1 MASNKNIL
9 LCFDGSGN
17 EPKMYGTYEG
27 DHVVA
32 SLRYGITNVLKIH
45 LLAGGSA
52 ITDDDDYADV
62 DGQHSIYVSGVGVRV
77 KVNLLFGYIK
87 VQTEEMLEKLEKVYR
102 KGDRLF
108 LFGFSRGAASAREFV
123 SIVNSRGIK
132 CLDNKFA
139 SLTCR
144 RYTGSIYEERDKNPI
159 IKFMGLFDC
168 VSRQVFSLSFFKGI
182 AQMALKRG
190 VFSPRVLGEKEGKMA
205 DNVERALHLVG
216 LDDPRMYG
224 SHGPTLL
231 GQIDDKFEEIW
242 MPGTHGDTG
251 GAWYDKDLGDVALK
265 YMLDCVEEHGEG
277 IKFKKAPF
285 NFNKQ
290 TIDFISETSAF
301 QDFNNY
307 MTLKSLD
314 QKTAKDAV
322 NWENKFKQ
330 DKASYRV
337 IGTWKN
343 NEFHE
348 DGLVTI
354 HESAYVIFDSIAN
367 AGQDIYTQD
376 TPYNI
381 NLLPANFQIIDN
393 EGNIS
398 SEKTEKLKQL
408 LQDHGPKE

>member
-17 EPKMYGTYEG
+17 SPNMYGTYEG
-27 DHVVA
+27 DQEVA
-32 SLRYGITNVLKIH
+32 SLKYGITNVLKIH

-52 ITDDDDYADV
+52 ITDNDDYADV
-62 DGQHSIYVSGVGVRV
+62 DGQHSIYVSGVGV
-77 KVNLLFGYIK
+77 KVRANLLFGYVK
-87 VQTEEMLEKLEKVYR
+87 YQTDEMLEKLEKVYR

-108 LFGFSRGAASAREFV
+108 LFGYSRGAASAREFV

-132 CLDNKFA
+132 CLD
-139 SLTCR
+139 S
-144 RYTGSIYEERDKNPI
+144 EERDKNPI

-168 VSRQVFSLSFFKGI
+168 VSRQVFSWSFFKVVI
-182 AQMALKRG
+182 QMIFKRG
-190 VFSPRVLGEKEGKMA
+190 AFSPRVLGEKEGKMA

-231 GQIDDKFEEIW
+231 GQIDEKFEEIW
-242 MPGTHGDTG
+242 MPGTHGNTG
-251 GAWYDKDLGDVALK
+251 GSWYEKDLGDVALK
-265 YMLDCVEEHGEG
+265 YMLDRVEDLGEG

-285 NFNKQ
+285 NFNEQ
-290 TIDFISETSAF
+290 TIDFISKTSAF

-307 MTLKSLD
+307 MVLKSLD

-343 NEFHE
+343 NEFHK
-348 DGLVTI
+348 DGLATI

-367 AGQDIYTQD
+367 AGRDIYTQD

-381 NLLPANFQIIDN
+381 NLVPANFQVIVN